1 MENTFSLQSDQY
13 AKARP
18 RYPQAL
24 YEWIVS
30 HCPQRGAVWDCATGN
45 GQAAVD
51 LAAYFQT
58 VQATDV
64 SDEQIRNQLATAGVS
79 YSVQPAERT
88 TFEAGSFDLITVAQ
102 ALHWFDYEQFWPEV
116 RRVARPG
123 AFFCA
128 WGYDWPLADSR
139 VNEQVIAPLREA
151 IAPYWA
157 AQNRILWDGYQS
169 ATIAFPFQRE
179 PSPELAIVMHWS
191 VRQLMEYLQTW
202 SAYKSG
208 LADANTRQRLHEIEA
223 VAERLGQD
231 GEVLEVR
238 MPLRIVAGRVE

>member
-1 MENTFSLQSDQY
+1 MHNTFSLHSNQY

-24 YEWIVS
+24 YEWIAD
-30 HCPQRGAVWDCATGN
+30 HCPQRQAVWDCATGN

-51 LAAYFQT
+51 LAEYFSA
-58 VQATDV
+58 VYATDV
-64 SDEQIRNQLATAGVS
+64 SDEQIRNQLASAGVS

-88 TFEAGSFDLITVAQ
+88 SFAAGSFDLITVAQ

-128 WGYDWPLADSR
+128 WGYDWPLADSA

-151 IAPYWA
+151 IAPYW
-157 AQNRILWDGYQS
+157 
-169 ATIAFPFQRE
+169 
-179 PSPELAIVMHWS
+179 
-191 VRQLMEYLQTW
+191 
-202 SAYKSG
+202 
-208 LADANTRQRLHEIEA
+208 
-223 VAERLGQD
+223 
-231 GEVLEVR
+231 
-238 MPLRIVAGRVE
+238 